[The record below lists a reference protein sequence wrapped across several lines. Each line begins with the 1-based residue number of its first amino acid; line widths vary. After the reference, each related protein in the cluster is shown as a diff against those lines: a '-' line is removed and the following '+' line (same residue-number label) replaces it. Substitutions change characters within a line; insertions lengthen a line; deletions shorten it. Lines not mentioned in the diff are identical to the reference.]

1 MIEESDC
8 DINVPPIPPLI
19 NPLDD
24 GTRLYIAFIHLITL
38 SRLCVK
44 VRKYLHATSRL
55 RPVFSQED
63 KNKFRLL
70 DLSLN
75 GWLRDLPPWLQM
87 DELSKDENSTL
98 LNGIGGTATLNGCNV
113 VIIGY

>member
-8 DINVPPIPPLI
+8 DIDVPPIPQLI

-24 GTRLYIAFIHLITL
+24 ETRLHIAFVHLITL

-44 VRKYLHATSRL
+44 VRKYLHAASRL
-55 RPVFSQED
+55 RPMFEQED

-70 DLSLN
+70 DLSLSTWHK
-75 GWLRDLPPWLQM
+75 GLPPWLQM
-87 DELSKDENSTL
+87 SELSKDENSTL
-98 LNGIGGTATLNGCNV
+98 LNGIGGMYNCA
-113 VIIGY
+113 